1 MERQRYAGS
10 SQGGRGETRRSAE
23 AGAGAAEGV
32 QGGVRGEIEG
42 NPGRGG
48 GGAPMRGG
56 ADGEG
61 ARAHGDAEEADDTGE
76 RRRGGD
82 VRA

>member
-1 MERQRYAGS
+1 MERQRHAGS

-32 QGGVRGEIEG
+32 QGAVRGEIEG

-48 GGAPMRGG
+48 GSAPMRGG

-61 ARAHGDAEEADDTGE
+61 TRVYGAAEEADNTGE
-76 RRRGGD
+76 RRRAAG
-82 VRA
+82 VRS

>member
-1 MERQRYAGS
+1 MERQRHAGS
-10 SQGGRGETRRSAE
+10 SQGGGGEARRGAE

-32 QGGVRGEIEG
+32 RGGVRGEIEG

-48 GGAPMRGG
+48 GGAPMRGET
-56 ADGEG
+56 DGEG
-61 ARAHGDAEEADDTGE
+61 TRAHGTAEEADDTGE
-76 RRRGGD
+76 RMRGGG

>member
-1 MERQRYAGS
+1 MERQRHAGS
-10 SQGGRGETRRSAE
+10 SQGGRGEARRGAE

-32 QGGVRGEIEG
+32 QGGVRGENEG

-61 ARAHGDAEEADDTGE
+61 TRAHGAAEEADDTGE
-76 RRRGGD
+76 RRRGGG

>member
-1 MERQRYAGS
+1 MERQRHVGS
-10 SQGGRGETRRSAE
+10 SQGGRGEARTGVE
-23 AGAGAAEGV
+23 AGTGAAEGV
-32 QGGVRGEIEG
+32 QGGVRGENEG

-56 ADGEG
+56 TDGEG
-61 ARAHGDAEEADDTGE
+61 TRAYGAAEEADNTGE
-76 RRRGGD
+76 RRRAAG